1 MHGTVIGQVRPAARG
16 DLPGRGR
23 AYPTADSGPS
33 AAHGS
38 ITRGKAGGQSALS
51 RSRLRP
57 QASRASVHHHAG
69 RHDIPLCHRQ
79 YLRAGHIDEMH
90 LSMSP
95 VLLGCGEHLFADIDM
110 NKLGFERT
118 EHVATAN
125 ATHVV
130 LTRRR

>member
-1 MHGTVIGQVRPAARG
+1 MPARG
-16 DLPGRGR
+16 RDVRLGGGV
-23 AYPTADSGPS
+23 A
-33 AAHGS
+33 S
-38 ITRGKAGGQSALS
+38 I
-51 RSRLRP
+51 
-57 QASRASVHHHAG
+57 
-69 RHDIPLCHRQ
+69 RQ

-95 VLLGCGEHLFADIDM
+95 VLLGCGKHLFADIDM